1 MSRETETA
9 CWAAQDCRL
18 DPNCA
23 DYGYQCA
30 ATAAREVEIR
40 ADERA
45 KTAEQIAAAIEAY
58 PGARGPAIDDPRDP
72 RRAGLDTARRI
83 ARNLGKAAT

>member
-1 MSRETETA
+1 VSRETETA

-30 ATAAREVEIR
+30 ATAAREAQIR
-40 ADERA
+40 AEERA
-45 KTAEQIAAAIEAY
+45 KVAEEIAAAIEERERGLFGDDWHNGYDSLREA
-58 PGARGPAIDDPRDP
+58 ARVVREIGGRD
-72 RRAGLDTARRI
+72 A
-83 ARNLGKAAT
+83 